1 MQSLASTSPQL
12 PIAEAWFKATA
23 VGSAP
28 QEQLLQWQ
36 DPQGSMDQAPVSATG
51 YSCQVCTHL
60 YASKP
65 HARRAAWTRHL
76 SRPLGT
82 HARYALTFTHPSH
95 MSFTFLATFP
105 FGLCC
110 WQCKETMRSTA
121 VLDLQVAEMMY
132 SCVMLALKLLKAFC
146 PEAGPHQF
154 SQIGLGWPSPAV
166 LKALQVSFIFCTQ
179 TCSFYADPLVQLV
192 VLAFIWLS

>member
-1 MQSLASTSPQL
+1 
-12 PIAEAWFKATA
+12 
-23 VGSAP
+23 
-28 QEQLLQWQ
+28 
-36 DPQGSMDQAPVSATG
+36 
-51 YSCQVCTHL
+51 
-60 YASKP
+60 
-65 HARRAAWTRHL
+65 
-76 SRPLGT
+76 
-82 HARYALTFTHPSH
+82 
-95 MSFTFLATFP
+95 
-105 FGLCC
+105 
-110 WQCKETMRSTA
+110 MRSTA